1 MFALGAISTG
11 RRRRAMGR
19 SVNASVSGASVDE
32 DEEEGEISIPY
43 ARKPAS

>member
-19 SVNASVSGASVDE
+19 SINAAVDGASVYD
-32 DEEEGEISIPY
+32 DEEGEISIPY